1 MSILPLAIAISFCL
15 CPLQAVSQA
24 APDTAQ
30 KHIQAAQHDMQ
41 QKHPELAIVEFEAA
55 LAIDPQ
61 NNDAQANLGVLQYF
75 AGQYDKAVPHLK
87 AAVQQRPSLWKIQAL
102 LGLAEDRL
110 KQTADARKDLEA
122 ALPNLAGEK
131 VQDEVGNALIGSYSA
146 SGELEKAAATVS
158 TLLVSHPTDT
168 RLLLLS
174 YRLHADLAN
183 SALLTMA
190 IAAPHSAE
198 MHAVMARELARHGDE
213 TAAAANYR
221 EALQIDPKLAGVH
234 LEFGNLLFNSSD
246 EKLRSQA
253 EEQFR
258 AALAVNP
265 NDERAQLMLGTIAAT
280 RGDTKSAYEATY
292 RAVTMQP
299 NDGEAC
305 VDLAK
310 ILISMHKLDE
320 ARKLL
325 NHAIELDP
333 TDATAHYRLSTLD
346 RQQGKL
352 AEAKA
357 ELAEYQKY
365 KDLKEKLR
373 VIFHDMRLPMDGKPE
388 AELGMSR

>member
-1 MSILPLAIAISFCL
+1 MSTLRLAIAISFCFSS
-15 CPLQAVSQA
+15 LQGVSQT

-30 KHIQAAQHDMQ
+30 KHIQAAQQDML
-41 QKHPELAIVEFEAA
+41 QKHPELAIREYEAA
-55 LAIDPQ
+55 LAIDPH
-61 NNDAQANLGVLQYF
+61 NSDAQANLGVLQYF
-75 AGQYDKAVPHLK
+75 AGQYEKAVPHLK
-87 AAVQQRPSLWKIQAL
+87 AAVEQKPGLWKIQAL

-110 KQTADARKDLEA
+110 KQTTEARKDLEA

-131 VQDEVGNALIGSYSA
+131 VQEEVGNALIGSYTA

-158 TLLVSHPTDT
+158 TLLASHPTDT

-213 TAAAANYR
+213 VAAATNYR
-221 EALQIDPKLAGVH
+221 DAIQIDPKLAGLH

-246 EKLRSQA
+246 EKLQSQA
-253 EEQFR
+253 EEQFK

-265 NDERAQLMLGTIAAT
+265 RDERAQLMIGKIAAT
-280 RGDTKSAYEATY
+280 RGDTQAAYEATS
-292 RAVTMQP
+292 RAVAMQP

-305 VDLAK
+305 IDLAK
-310 ILISMHKLDE
+310 ILISMNKPDE

-346 RQQGKL
+346 RQQGRL
-352 AEAKA
+352 EEAKA

-373 VIFHDMRLPMDGKPE
+373 AIFHDMRVQMDGKPE
-388 AELGMSR
+388 DERGMSR